1 MIGDFNLSENDDS
14 LYQFMEELNV
24 ENVVKVPTCFKF
36 DSPTCIDLILTSDKR
51 KLANIRAIEAGL
63 SDFHAMVV
71 TTLKGSFHKKGPRII
86 TYRDYSKFDN
96 HAFREKVGKELNSKP
111 LMKKDF
117 NTFDS
122 TVKSILDEQAPL
134 KKKYLRANNGP
145 FMTKELR
152 KANMKH
158 TRLKNSFNE
167 IQTNENWAAYKRQR
181 NLCVKILQS
190 LPKVVGTPMPF

>member
-1 MIGDFNLSENDDS
+1 MIGDFNLSEDDVS
-14 LYQFMEELNV
+14 LDQFMQELSL
-24 ENVVKVPTCFKF
+24 ENVVKVPTCFKS

-51 KLANIRAIEAGL
+51 KLANTNAIETGL

-96 HAFREKVGKELNSKP
+96 HTFREKVGEELNSKP
-111 LMKKDF
+111 LMTEDF

-122 TVKSILDEQAPL
+122 TVKSILDMQAPL
-134 KKKYLRANNGP
+134 KKKYLRANDGP

-152 KANMKH
+152 KAK
-158 TRLKNSFNE
+158 
-167 IQTNENWAAYKRQR
+167 
-181 NLCVKILQS
+181 
-190 LPKVVGTPMPF
+190 